1 MSYEL
6 RLKKLK
12 EAWLEI
18 QSMREERDCARK
30 KAKKYSHR
38 VRELSQEI
46 PKALNEYNEMMV

>member
-30 KAKKYSHR
+30 KAQKYSHR